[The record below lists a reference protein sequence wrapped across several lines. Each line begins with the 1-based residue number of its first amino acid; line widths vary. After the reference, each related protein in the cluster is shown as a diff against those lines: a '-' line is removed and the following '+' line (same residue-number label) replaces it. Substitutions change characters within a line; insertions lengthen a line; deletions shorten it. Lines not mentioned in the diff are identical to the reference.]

1 MRITRLEPVLLSA
14 KPTEEIRWSGG
25 TLPIIHASIVQ
36 VHTDEGITGLGETY
50 VGIFAPL
57 AVKGIIEAL
66 EPLVVGE
73 DPMQPLTVYQ
83 KLYSKNLFWARNGV
97 GLSVIGAIE
106 MALWDIKGKALGL
119 PVHALLGG
127 TVHNKLPIY
136 ASGGLEKPIDELLD
150 EMRRYK
156 DEGFTAIK
164 ARIGMGASKDVS
176 KIERVREVLG
186 PDIRLMVDAVQG
198 HNPQPWSAAEAI
210 QVGRELAAL
219 NLRWLEEPCA
229 ATDYA
234 GYAQVRAKL
243 PIPVAGGE
251 SSSSIHEF
259 RNFFQA
265 GALDV
270 AQPDAAHAGGIEEC
284 RKIAALAQ
292 SYGAEIAFHSWSSS
306 IVLAA
311 NYHVAFTTPNCHFLE
326 FPTWGYPLRDELFTR
341 PLRIEN
347 GYAYPPDA
355 PGLGVTLDD
364 DLRRKYAFASSNA
377 GGAVMQRA
385 GV

>member
-73 DPMQPLTVYQ
+73 DPMQPLAVYQ
-83 KLYSKNLFWARNGV
+83 KLYSKNLFWARNGA

-119 PVHALLGG
+119 PVHSLLGG
-127 TVHNKLPIY
+127 AVHEKLPIY
-136 ASGGLEKPIDELLD
+136 ASGGLEKPIDQLLD

-164 ARIGMGASKDVS
+164 ARIGMGAAKDVS
-176 KIERVREVLG
+176 KIQRVREVLG
-186 PDIRLMVDAVQG
+186 PDINLMVDAVQG

-210 QVGRELAAL
+210 QVGHELTDL
-219 NLRWLEEPCA
+219 NIRWLEEPCA

-243 PIPVAGGE
+243 PIPIAGGE
-251 SSSSIHEF
+251 SSASIHEF

-265 GALDV
+265 GALDI

-292 SYGAEIAFHSWSSS
+292 SHGAEIAFHSWSSS

-311 NYHVAFTTPNCHFLE
+311 NYHLAFCTPNCHFLE

-341 PLRIEN
+341 PLRFES

-355 PGLGVTLDD
+355 PGLGVTLDEE
-364 DLRRKYAFASSNA
+364 LRRKYAFASENA
-377 GGAVMQRA
+377 AGAVMQRA